1 MESSLLSISYC
12 AASFSNEY
20 KTAQRDRTENTNQ
33 HNDFN
38 FANIYLLTYFDWI
51 FQISDT
57 IEMPEFCPAQQQ
69 HYIDT
74 TQVQDTMIVNSHCSP
89 VIGKQSRRSLKSEK
103 LSDI

>member
-38 FANIYLLTYFDWI
+38 FANIYLLTYFALWGICDFEFAPKF
-51 FQISDT
+51 FQKNASRSIANFSTDFCSD
-57 IEMPEFCPAQQQ
+57 M
-69 HYIDT
+69 
-74 TQVQDTMIVNSHCSP
+74 
-89 VIGKQSRRSLKSEK
+89 
-103 LSDI
+103 